1 MIGAGNDA
9 SNEPSNDNRSAP
21 LLEADHITKRFG
33 RITALTDV
41 SMSVRASEI
50 LCVLG
55 DNGAGKS
62 TLIKTLSGVHPPDEG
77 RLLVDGK
84 PVRFTSPKD
93 ALAHGI
99 ATVYQDLAM
108 VPMLSVVRNFFLG
121 AEPTRGIGPLKR
133 MDLRAAELVV
143 RAELDK
149 MGVTLRDL
157 SVPVSA
163 LSGGQRQ
170 ALAIARAIH
179 FGARCLILDEP
190 TSALGV
196 KQAGIVLRYVMEARS
211 RGCGVILI
219 THNPHHAYM
228 VGDRFTLLAR
238 GQCEGTFTKDQISR
252 DELVQRMAGGEEL
265 EQLQHELRV
274 S

>member
-1 MIGAGNDA
+1 MSQEAIV
-9 SNEPSNDNRSAP
+9 RAP
-21 LLEADHITKRFG
+21 ILEAEHISKRFG
-33 RITALTDV
+33 RIHALEDV
-41 SMSVRASEI
+41 SMRVYASEI

-77 RLLVDGK
+77 RMLVDGK
-84 PVRFTSPKD
+84 PVRFSSPRD
-93 ALAHGI
+93 ALARGI

-121 AEPTRGIGPLKR
+121 AEPTRGVGPLR
-133 MDLRAAELVV
+133 RLDLREAEAVV
-143 RAELDK
+143 RAELQR
-149 MGVTLRDL
+149 MGVELRDL

-179 FGARCLILDEP
+179 FGARVLVLDEP

-196 KQAGIVLRYVMEARS
+196 KQAGIVLRYVMEARA

-219 THNPHHAYM
+219 THNPHHAHM
-228 VGDRFTLLAR
+228 VGDRFTILNR
-238 GQCEGTFTKDQISR
+238 GRCEGTFTKEEISR
-252 DELVQRMAGGEEL
+252 EELVRRMAGGEEL
-265 EQLQHELRV
+265 EQLQHELKA

>member
-1 MIGAGNDA
+1 MKDEA
-9 SNEPSNDNRSAP
+9 SVATPI
-21 LLEADHITKRFG
+21 LEADHITKRFG
-33 RITALTDV
+33 RVTALEDV
-41 SMSVRASEI
+41 SMSVSAGEI

-62 TLIKTLSGVHPPDEG
+62 TLIKTLSGVHPPTEG
-77 RLLVDGK
+77 RLLVDGQ
-84 PVRFTSPKD
+84 PVTFSSPRD
-93 ALAHGI
+93 ALSRGI

-133 MDLRAAELVV
+133 LDMRAAEIVV
-143 RAELDK
+143 RSELAR
-149 MGVTLRDL
+149 MGVELKDL

-179 FGARCLILDEP
+179 FGARVLVLDEP

-228 VGDRFTLLAR
+228 VGDRFMILFLGR
-238 GQCEGTFTKDQISR
+238 NEGTFKKTEITR
-252 DELVQRMAGGEEL
+252 EELARQMAGGAEL
-265 EQLQHELRV
+265 EQLGHEL
-274 S
+274 SS

>member
-1 MIGAGNDA
+1 MNQETNGKTNGKT
-9 SNEPSNDNRSAP
+9 P
-21 LLEADHITKRFG
+21 LLEADHVTKRFG
-33 RITALTDV
+33 RITAIEDV
-41 SMSVRASEI
+41 SMRVYASEI

-77 RLLVDGK
+77 RLLVDGE
-84 PVRFTSPKD
+84 PVRFSSPRD
-93 ALAHGI
+93 ALARGI

-121 AEPTRGIGPLKR
+121 AEPTRGVGPLKR
-133 MDLRAAELVV
+133 LDLREAEGVV
-143 RAELDK
+143 RAELDR

-170 ALAIARAIH
+170 ALAIARALH
-179 FGARCLILDEP
+179 FGARVLVLDEP

-196 KQAGIVLRYVMEARS
+196 KQAGIVLRFVMEARS

-228 VGDRFTLLAR
+228 VGDRFTILSR
-238 GQCEGTFTKDQISR
+238 GRCEGTYTKEEITR
-252 DELVQRMAGGEEL
+252 DELVRQMAGGEEL
-265 EQLQHELRV
+265 EQLQHEMRA
-274 S
+274 

>member
-1 MIGAGNDA
+1 MSHEANGK
-9 SNEPSNDNRSAP
+9 AP
-21 LLEADHITKRFG
+21 ILEAEHITKRFG
-33 RITALTDV
+33 RITALEDF
-41 SMSVRASEI
+41 SMRVYPSEI

-62 TLIKTLSGVHPPDEG
+62 TLIKTLAGVHPPDEG
-77 RLLVDGK
+77 RLLVDGE
-84 PVRFTSPKD
+84 PVRFSSPRD
-93 ALAHGI
+93 ALARGI

-121 AEPTRGIGPLKR
+121 AEPTRGVGPLR
-133 MDLRAAELVV
+133 RLDLREGEAVV
-143 RAELDK
+143 RAELQR
-149 MGVTLRDL
+149 MGVELHDL

-179 FGARCLILDEP
+179 FGARVLVLVEP

-196 KQAGIVLRYVMEARS
+196 KQAGIVLRYVMEART

-219 THNPHHAYM
+219 THNPHHAHM
-228 VGDRFTLLAR
+228 VGDRFTILNR
-238 GQCEGTFTKDQISR
+238 GRCEGTFAKADITR
-252 DELVQRMAGGEEL
+252 DELVRRMAGGEEL
-265 EQLQHELRV
+265 EQLQHELRA

>member
-1 MIGAGNDA
+1 MCVY
-9 SNEPSNDNRSAP
+9 S
-21 LLEADHITKRFG
+21 
-33 RITALTDV
+33 
-41 SMSVRASEI
+41 SEI

-77 RLLVDGK
+77 RLLVDGE
-84 PVRFTSPKD
+84 PVRFSSPRG
-93 ALAHGI
+93 ALARGI

-121 AEPTRGIGPLKR
+121 AEPTRGVWPFSRL
-133 MDLRAAELVV
+133 DLREAEGVV
-143 RAELDK
+143 RAELAR
-149 MGVTLRDL
+149 MGVELRDV

-170 ALAIARAIH
+170 AVAIARAIH
-179 FGARCLILDEP
+179 FGARVLILDEP

-196 KQAGIVLRYVMEARS
+196 KQAGIVLRFVREARA

-219 THNPHHAYM
+219 THNPHHAYL
-228 VGDRFTLLAR
+228 VGDRFTILNR
-238 GQCEGTFTKDQISR
+238 GRCEGTFTRAEITQG
-252 DELVQRMAGGEEL
+252 ELVRRMAGGEEL
-265 EQLQHELRV
+265 EALQHELRA